1 MVKRKKKNNN
11 LTLGYYVIA
20 FIDLL
25 GQQEFLRN
33 LTSLPGSTSP
43 QELEKIKKDLKN
55 TYGAVKGMR
64 KFFSDSFEAFSR
76 RPTKDLSEFTVQQR
90 KEYNSL
96 NNNPIKIQTFSDSVV
111 IFMPLT
117 TTATAKLPIRG
128 IWGIFGAAATT
139 FMCCLAAGHP
149 IRGAIDVGI
158 GMDIT
163 KNEIYG
169 PALSRAYTLESRI
182 AKYPRIVIGNE
193 LINYL
198 KQLNNQTQTD
208 LTSQTSKQIA
218 GYCLNCL
225 EKDDDG
231 YPILDYL
238 GENYRQCFGDVIDAN
253 VVNKAYNQVLN
264 FCEKFQRTNNSKLA
278 FRYTLLRNYFE
289 NRLPLWKDLFVIGDE
304 DEKSN
309 T

>member
-1 MVKRKKKNNN
+1 MVTSKKKNNN
-11 LTLGYYVIA
+11 LTLGYYVVA

-25 GQQEFLRN
+25 GQQEYLRN
-33 LTSLPGSTSP
+33 LTSIPGSKTP

-64 KFFSDSFEAFSR
+64 KLFSDNFEAFSR
-76 RPTKDLSEFTVQQR
+76 RPTKDLSSFTVQQR

-96 NNNPIKIQTFSDSVV
+96 NNNPVKIQTFSDSVV

-117 TTATAKLPIRG
+117 TTSNAKFPIRG

-149 IRGAIDVGI
+149 IRGAIDIGI

-198 KQLNNQTQTD
+198 KQLNHQTKPD
-208 LTSQTSKQIA
+208 IASKASKQMA
-218 GYCLNCL
+218 GHCLNCL
-225 EKDDDG
+225 AKDNDG
-231 YPILDYL
+231 YPIIDYL
-238 GENYRQCFGDVIDAN
+238 GENYRQCFGEVIDAN
-253 VVNKAYNQVLN
+253 VVNKAYNQVLIS
-264 FCEKFQRTNNSKLA
+264 CEKFQSSNNSKLA

-289 NRLPLWKDLFVIGDE
+289 NRLPLWENLFTTG
-304 DEKSN
+304 
-309 T
+309 

>member
-1 MVKRKKKNNN
+1 MAKRKKKTNN
-11 LTLGYYVIA
+11 LTLGYYVVA

-33 LTSLPGSTSP
+33 LTSLPGSKTP
-43 QELEKIKKDLKN
+43 QEIEIIKKDLKN

-64 KFFSDSFEAFSR
+64 KFFSDSFESFSR

-96 NNNPIKIQTFSDSVV
+96 NNNPIKIQNFSDSVV
-111 IFMPLT
+111 IYMPLIT
-117 TTATAKLPIRG
+117 TDTAKLPIRG

-182 AKYPRIVIGNE
+182 AKYPRIIIGNE

-198 KQLNNQTQTD
+198 KQLNNQTQPD
-208 LTSQTSKQIA
+208 LTSRTSKQMA
-218 GYCLNCL
+218 GYCLDCL
-225 EKDDDG
+225 AEDDDG

-253 VVNKAYNQVLN
+253 VIDKAYNQILN
-264 FCEKFQRTNNSKLA
+264 FCAKFQSTNNTKLA

-289 NRLPLWKDLFVIGDE
+289 NRLPLWKDLFTA
-304 DEKSN
+304 EKKN
-309 T
+309 